1 MLIISYNIKFNNKF
15 NINNVNKIVDNDPA
29 LQDNL
34 LKRNLRR

>member
-34 LKRNLRR
+34 IKRNL